1 MLKLK
6 SLSLIER
13 LRTAPRLALLSLLAF
28 GLNGAAAAYGQA
40 GFTLSASAFNPYAI
54 NQGQSTLSTV
64 TISPVNGFSGTVTLG
79 CTVTGGTAGAAPL
92 CQVSPTSITPPATAS
107 LTFSGLTGS
116 GSNANAGSYVVT
128 VTGTG
133 SAGSCSGSSSCTQQQ
148 SLNISVLA
156 VAPSFTVTI
165 QTPIVPSSVHAGS
178 SASAVININAVNN
191 YTGSVWLSCATIS
204 PLVTYPPV
212 CSFTTPGGGAQPAQV
227 GGGLTQMRLTIQ
239 AQGNAQTGR
248 NVIPRGK
255 FYALWLPLPMF
266 AFVGIG
272 AVSSKR
278 LRKAWALIGLFILA
292 GLLILM
298 PGCGN
303 TTTGNTAPITDI
315 VTPKNT
321 YTFTLTGVDSTGLI
335 STNGGKGAATVS
347 LTVD

>member
-1 MLKLK
+1 MSKLK
-6 SLSLIER
+6 SLSLIVR
-13 LRTAPRLALLSLLAF
+13 LRTTPRLLLLCWLAF
-28 GLNGAAAAYGQA
+28 GLTGGAAAYGQA

-64 TISPVNGFSGTVTLG
+64 TISPVNGFSGTVSLV
-79 CTVTGGTAGAAPL
+79 CAVTGGSGTAAPT
-92 CQVSPTSITPPATAS
+92 CQVSPTSVTPPATAS
-107 LTFSGLTGS
+107 LTFAATG
-116 GSNANAGSYVVT
+116 NASAGSYVVT

-133 SAGSCSGSSSCTQQQ
+133 SAGSCSGSSSCTEQQ
-148 SLNISVLA
+148 SLNISVLT
-156 VAPSFTVTI
+156 VAPSFNLTI

-178 SASAVININAVNN
+178 SASAVININPVNN
-191 YTGSVWLSCATIS
+191 YTGAVWLSCATIS

-212 CSFTTPGGGAQPAQV
+212 CSFTTPSGEAQPAQV
-227 GGGLTQMRLTIQ
+227 SGGLTQMRLTIQ

-248 NVIPRGK
+248 NLTPRK
-255 FYALWLPLPMF
+255 EFYALWLPLPML

-272 AVSSKR
+272 AASSKR
-278 LRKAWALIGLFILA
+278 LRKVWALIGLFILA

-303 TTTGNTAPITDI
+303 TPTGNTAPITAI

-321 YTFTLTGVDSTGLI
+321 YTFTLTGVDATGLI
-335 STNGGKGAATVS
+335 STNGGKGAATVT